1 MVVIENRFI
10 DMLGSGDISILDVIG
25 IKMLHPCFEN
35 GIGMIFELFVII
47 NIVGQDLFDANDH
60 SVLGDFPDIIL
71 VELIDE

>member
-47 NIVGQDLFDANDH
+47 NIVG
-60 SVLGDFPDIIL
+60 
-71 VELIDE
+71 